1 MSLFI
6 GSLAFPDEGY
16 DVDIRIAVLIASLVS
31 AVSGYLLLRSGSVA
45 PQLKS
50 TVTTS

>member
-6 GSLAFPDEGY
+6 GSLAVPAEAY
-16 DVDIRIAVLIASLVS
+16 DVDIRIAVLIASLAS
-31 AVSGYLLLRSGSVA
+31 ALCGYLVLPSTSA
-45 PQLKS
+45 AAQPKS